1 MTLVC
6 KSGRPKSTTPG
17 SSTSPPKASF
27 GCLDAEGKDDIVF
40 TVFDR
45 FRDRIRLLTQRETE
59 AVEQF
64 DTGLKNQLSTLST
77 AELNIRVSEFKSI
90 P

>member
-1 MTLVC
+1 MTLLC
-6 KSGRPKSTTPG
+6 RLESTVSN
-17 SSTSPPKASF
+17 SSILSLKALF
-27 GCLDAEGKDDIVF
+27 GCLDAEGKDNIIF